1 MTRLIPGCIVHVVDG
16 LTCLPGQIRDNH
28 RGIGQESVM
37 RAFTTK
43 RRGLGDDGARLVA
56 KQARRERLA
65 FRAVERR
72 VRWERLQAAI
82 AARLGGV

>member
-1 MTRLIPGCIVHVVDG
+1 
-16 LTCLPGQIRDNH
+16 
-28 RGIGQESVM
+28 M

>member
-1 MTRLIPGCIVHVVDG
+1 
-16 LTCLPGQIRDNH
+16 
-28 RGIGQESVM
+28 M

-72 VRWERLQAAI
+72 VRWDAHRTMRDWRAPEWPAMG
-82 AARLGGV
+82 AR

>member
-1 MTRLIPGCIVHVVDG
+1 
-16 LTCLPGQIRDNH
+16 
-28 RGIGQESVM
+28 M
-37 RAFTTK
+37 RATTG
-43 RRGLGDDGARLVA
+43 RRKGFGDDGARLVA

-72 VRWERLQAAI
+72 VQWERKQAAI